1 MTAQIKEWQDQS
13 DIVLRRIETSLS
25 AISRSIG
32 TLSGTVNQLQN
43 DIAKPGGSLGS
54 IADTLQR
61 LSDEL
66 VRLETA
72 LKEHMSGHVGVLSE
86 SLVGRGGFW
95 KGIWMVIGVQTAGW
109 VVYEIYRS
117 KKDTGKK
124 FI

>member
-1 MTAQIKEWQDQS
+1 MKEWQDQS
-13 DIVLRRIETSLS
+13 DIVLRRIEASTN
-25 AISRSIG
+25 AIARSIG
-32 TLSGTVNQLQN
+32 SLSGTVNQLQN
-43 DIAKPGGSLGS
+43 DITKAGASSGS

-66 VRLETA
+66 VRLEAA
-72 LKEHMSGHVGVLSE
+72 LKDHMSGHVGILSE

-109 VVYEIYRS
+109 VVYEIYRG

>member
-1 MTAQIKEWQDQS
+1 LAQQTKQWQDQT

-25 AISRSIG
+25 AISGSIG

-43 DIAKPGGSLGS
+43 DITKSGGSGS
-54 IADTLQR
+54 IADMLQR
-61 LSDEL
+61 LSTEL
-66 VRLETA
+66 VRLENV
-72 LKEHMSGHVGVLSE
+72 LKEHMSGHVGLLSE

-95 KGIWMVIGVQTAGW
+95 KGIWMVVGVQMAGW
-109 VVYEIYRS
+109 IIYEIYRS